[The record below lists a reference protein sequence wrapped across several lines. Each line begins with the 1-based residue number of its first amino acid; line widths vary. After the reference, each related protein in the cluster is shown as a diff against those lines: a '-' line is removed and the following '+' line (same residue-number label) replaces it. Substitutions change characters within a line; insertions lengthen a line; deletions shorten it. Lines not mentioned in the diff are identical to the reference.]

1 MSIVQNTPQENFN
14 FKALSLDTL
23 LKQSYTVEYLIDSI
37 LPKNESLLIV
47 GKCGCGKSTLV
58 MQIAVELCD
67 PLQNLFLGL
76 LPISPSPQP
85 RKVLII
91 QAENHGGGL
100 SKHFTEM
107 LQGRS
112 MASCQSILTGIYF
125 MSNQLT
131 GRASGDL
138 MAPAFYAEVERLL
151 AAGHYDVVILDPL
164 ASFHSGEE
172 FNNEQMRRVLDRL
185 QALTENYH
193 ATLIVVH
200 HDGKNPANS
209 TGGRGASSIG
219 DWAANVWQIR
229 NNKGKFE
236 LENLKARN
244 SARYPSVIKLELK
257 NSIFTASSATSN
269 SLHADLAY
277 VVNALK
283 NLNGQANSTSDL
295 VNETSR
301 LLRNDG
307 KASSPSIAR
316 PLIDKAVNSG
326 LVTEI
331 HPGGNKITFKLI

>member
-1 MSIVQNTPQENFN
+1 MNIVPTTPQENFN
-14 FKALSLDTL
+14 FRALSLETL

-47 GKCGCGKSTLV
+47 GKCGCGKSTLA
-58 MQIAVELCD
+58 MQLALEFCD
-67 PLQNLFLGL
+67 PSQNLFLGL
-76 LPISPSPQP
+76 LPISPSSQP
-85 RKVLII
+85 RKVLFI

-112 MASCQSILTGIYF
+112 MASCHAILNGIYF
-125 MSNQLT
+125 MSNKLT

-138 MAPAFYAEVERLL
+138 MTPVFYAEVERIL
-151 AAGHYDVVILDPL
+151 AAHNFDIVILDPL
-164 ASFHSGEE
+164 ASFHSSEE

-236 LENLKARN
+236 LENLKSRN
-244 SARYPSVIKLELK
+244 SARYPSVIKLNLA
-257 NSIFTASSATSN
+257 NSIFTASSGTSN
-269 SLHADLAY
+269 SLNADLAY
-277 VVNALK
+277 IVNALK
-283 NLNGQANSTSDL
+283 NLNGQANTTGAL
-295 VNETSR
+295 VNEASK
-301 LLRNDG
+301 LLKNDG
-307 KASSPSIAR
+307 KASSQIIVRS
-316 PLIDKAVNSG
+316 LIEKAVNCG
-326 LVTEI
+326 LVSETR
-331 HPGGNKITFKLI
+331 PGGNKFVFNLI